1 MNALKKLLGIVWI
14 ALAPAIIIFM
24 FMQASDK
31 VSKAAE
37 GIVKTNT
44 LLQWSIILIIFIPV
58 CAGLAIF
65 GFYALKGEYS
75 HLPENSEEV

>member
-1 MNALKKLLGIVWI
+1 MNAIKKALGLIWIV
-14 ALAPAIIIFM
+14 LAPALIIFM

-37 GIVKTNT
+37 GVIRTNT

-65 GFYALKGEYS
+65 GYYALKGEYD
-75 HLPENSEEV
+75 HLPENSNEL